1 MFENAEEEWSD
12 VKFGKLLNYHFYNL
26 KKYKQISTVKID
38 KMVEICLENGAWGAK
53 INGSGGT

>member
-12 VKFGKLLNYHFYNL
+12 VKFGKLLNDHFDNL
-26 KKYKQISTVKID
+26 KNYKQISTVKID

>member
-12 VKFGKLLNYHFYNL
+12 VKFGKLLNGHFDNL
-26 KKYKQISTVKID
+26 KNYKQISTVKID